1 MKSDSEADTAWELCE
16 NLSCRSALH
25 KIEVN
30 HTHFAIGATWIWNTK
45 WWNPLS
51 APTFRNKLQD
61 FLLVCGFVTVFQGL
75 ITQFLP
81 SPSGRGALEWS
92 KERPAGKVCSLLQ
105 ASFQIA
111 GETDVFLS
119 LWLFS
124 GSFLAGILPQFM
136 ASVASVTLCKTAA
149 DNWIHSLY
157 FPF

>member
-16 NLSCRSALH
+16 NLSCRSTLH

-61 FLLVCGFVTVFQGL
+61 FLLVCGFVAVFQWL
-75 ITQFLP
+75 IMQFLP
-81 SPSGRGALEWS
+81 SPPGRGALEWLKRGQPGGS
-92 KERPAGKVCSLLQ
+92 VLQ
-105 ASFQIA
+105 TPFQIA
-111 GETDVFLS
+111 GEMDVFLF

-124 GSFLAGILPQFM
+124 GSFLAGILPQFV
-136 ASVASVTLCKTAA
+136 ASVASATLCKAAA
-149 DNWIHSLY
+149 DPWIHSLH
-157 FPF
+157 FLL